1 MQISTGG
8 KPLKAKI
15 TLLPGDGIGPEV
27 ITEARKVLTG
37 IAAKY
42 NHQFSYIEAIIGGI
56 AIDQMGTALP
66 EESLAACLESD
77 AVLLGAVGGP
87 KWNDPGAAV
96 RPEQGLL
103 RLRKELKVFA
113 NLRPVKVFEALSAAS
128 PLRPDKVKGVDI
140 MFVRE
145 LTGGIYFGSPQ
156 GREQTDQGRSGH
168 DTMRYN
174 ETEIRRVLQVA
185 FELARGRRGKVTS
198 VDKANVLATMR
209 VWREVAHEVAAGYPD
224 IEYEDVLVDA
234 CAMYLINNPADFDV
248 IVTGNMFGDILSDEA
263 SMITGSLGMLPS
275 AALGAPGS
283 TGLFEPIHGSAPDIA
298 GQGIANPLAT
308 ILSTAMMLRW
318 GLALH
323 EEAGSIE
330 RAVSKVL
337 DEGHRTV
344 DIANPGEATVGTEE
358 MGDLVLAALS

>member
-1 MQISTGG
+1 M
-8 KPLKAKI
+8 KARI

-27 ITEARKVLTG
+27 VSEARKILAEV
-37 IAAKY
+37 AARY
-42 NHQFSYIEAIIGGI
+42 DHQFIYREAIIGGI

-66 EESLAACLESD
+66 EESLGACLESD

-87 KWNDPGAAV
+87 KWSDPTAAV

-103 RLRKELKVFA
+103 RLRKEMKVFA
-113 NLRPVKVFEALSAAS
+113 NLRPVKVFEALASAS

-145 LTGGIYFGSPQ
+145 LTGGIYFGTPQ
-156 GREQTDQGRSGH
+156 GREETAEGRSGH

-174 ETEIRRVLQVA
+174 EQEIRRVLKVA

-209 VWREVAHEVAAGYPD
+209 VWREVAHEVAADYPG

-234 CAMYLINNPADFDV
+234 CAMYLINRPADFDV

-275 AALGAPGS
+275 AALGAPGDS
-283 TGLFEPIHGSAPDIA
+283 GLFEPIHGSAPDIA
-298 GQGIANPLAT
+298 GQGIANPLAA
-308 ILSTAMMLRW
+308 ILSAAMMLRW
-318 GLALH
+318 GLGLI
-323 EEAGSIE
+323 EEADAVE
-330 RAVSKVL
+330 TAVSAVL
-337 DEGHRTV
+337 DAGYRTV
-344 DIANPGEATVGTEE
+344 DLANPGETTVGTQK
-358 MGDLVLAALS
+358 MGDLVAEAML

>member
-1 MQISTGG
+1 M
-8 KPLKAKI
+8 KAKI

-27 ITEARKVLTG
+27 VAETRKVLG
-37 IAAKY
+37 SIAETY
-42 NHQFSYIEAIIGGI
+42 NHQFTFQEAIIGGI
-56 AIDQMGTALP
+56 AIDQFGTAIP
-66 EESLAACLESD
+66 EESLEACLASD

-87 KWNDPGAAV
+87 KWSDPTAAV

-103 RLRKELKVFA
+103 RLRKELNVFA
-113 NLRPVKVFEALSAAS
+113 NLRPVKVFEALAAAS

-145 LTGGIYFGSPQ
+145 LTGGIYFGTPQ
-156 GREQTDQGRSGH
+156 GREKTAQGRSGH
-168 DTMRYN
+168 DTMRYS
-174 ETEIRRVLQVA
+174 EFEIRRVLKAA

-209 VWREVAHEVAAGYPD
+209 VWREVAHEVAASYPD
-224 IEYEDVLVDA
+224 VQYEDVLVDA
-234 CAMYLINNPADFDV
+234 CAMYLINNPANFDV

-275 AALGAPGS
+275 AALGSPGS
-283 TGLFEPIHGSAPDIA
+283 PGLFEPIHGSAPDIA

-308 ILSTAMMLRW
+308 LLSGAMLLRW
-318 GLALH
+318 GLGLH
-323 EEAGSIE
+323 QEAESLE
-330 RAVSKVL
+330 NAVTQVL
-337 DEGHRTV
+337 NNGFRTA
-344 DIANPGEATVGTEE
+344 DLAAPGEKTVGTEE

>member
-1 MQISTGG
+1 
-8 KPLKAKI
+8 LKAKI

-27 ITEARKVLTG
+27 VAQARKILTS
-37 IAAKY
+37 IAARY
-42 NHQFSYIEAIIGGI
+42 NHQFTFHEAVIGGN

-66 EESLAACLESD
+66 EESLSACLEGD

-87 KWNDPGAAV
+87 KWNDPTAVV

-103 RLRKELKVFA
+103 RLRKELNVFA

-156 GREQTDQGRSGH
+156 GREQTPQGRSGH

-174 ETEIRRVLQVA
+174 ELEIRRVLKVA

-209 VWREVAHEVAAGYPD
+209 VWREVAHEVAADYPD
-224 IEYEDVLVDA
+224 IQYEDVLVDA

-318 GLALH
+318 GLDLH
-323 EEAGSIE
+323 EEADSVE
-330 RAVSKVL
+330 HAVSQVL
-337 DEGHRTV
+337 DAGHRTI
-344 DIANPGEATVGTEE
+344 DIANPGEKAVGTEE
-358 MGDLVLAALS
+358 MGNLVVAALR

>member
-1 MQISTGG
+1 M
-8 KPLKAKI
+8 KAKF

-27 ITEARKVLTG
+27 VAEARKILTA

-42 NHQFSYIEAIIGGI
+42 NHQFSYQEGIIGGI
-56 AIDQMGTALP
+56 AIDQLGTALP
-66 EESLAACLESD
+66 EETLSACIKSN

-87 KWNDPGAAV
+87 EWSDPTATV

-103 RLRKELKVFA
+103 RLRKELNVFA
-113 NLRPVKVFEALSAAS
+113 NLRPVKVFEALVKAS
-128 PLRPDKVKGVDI
+128 PLRPDKVKDVDI

-156 GREQTDQGRSGH
+156 GREQTPQGRSGH
-168 DTMRYN
+168 DTMCYN
-174 ETEIRRVLQVA
+174 EYEIRRVLKVA
-185 FELARGRRGKVTS
+185 FELARERRGKVTS

-209 VWREVAHEVAAGYPD
+209 LWREVAHEVAADYPD
-224 IEYEDVLVDA
+224 IQYEDVLVDA

-275 AALGAPGS
+275 ASLGAPGS
-283 TGLFEPIHGSAPDIA
+283 AGLYEPIHGSAPDIA

-318 GLALH
+318 GLDLN
-323 EEAGSIE
+323 EEADSVE
-330 RAVSKVL
+330 HAVSQVL
-337 DEGHRTV
+337 DAGHRTI
-344 DIANPGEATVGTEE
+344 DIAHPGGKKAIGTVE
-358 MGDLVLAALS
+358 MGNLVVAALR

>member
-1 MQISTGG
+1 M
-8 KPLKAKI
+8 KARI
-15 TLLPGDGIGPEV
+15 ALLPGDGIGPEV
-27 ITEARKVLTG
+27 VAEARKVLDK
-37 IAAKY
+37 IALRFD
-42 NHQFSYIEAIIGGI
+42 HVFRFEEAIIGGI
-56 AIDQMGTALP
+56 AIDNFGTALP
-66 EESLAACLESD
+66 EESLGTCLESD

-87 KWNDPGAAV
+87 KWSDPAAAV

-103 RLRKELKVFA
+103 RLRKELNVYA
-113 NLRPVKVFEALSAAS
+113 NLRPVKVFEALASAS

-145 LTGGIYFGSPQ
+145 LTGGIYFGTPQ
-156 GREQTDQGRSGH
+156 GREQSDQGRSGF
-168 DTMRYN
+168 DTMRYS
-174 ETEIRRVLQVA
+174 EKEIRRVLKVA

-209 VWREVAHEVAAGYPD
+209 VWREVAHEVANEYPD
-224 IEYEDVLVDA
+224 IQFEDVLVDA
-234 CAMYLINNPADFDV
+234 CAMYLINQPSDFDV

-275 AALGAPGS
+275 AALGRPGT

-318 GLALH
+318 GFNLH
-323 EEAGSIE
+323 DEAD
-330 RAVSKVL
+330 AVENAVTIVL
-337 DEGHRTV
+337 DAGNRTA
-344 DIANPGEATVGTEE
+344 DLANPGEETVGTQE

>member
-1 MQISTGG
+1 M
-8 KPLKAKI
+8 KAKI

-27 ITEARKVLTG
+27 VSEARKILAEVATR
-37 IAAKY
+37 Y
-42 NHQFSYIEAIIGGI
+42 HHQFSYREAIVGGI
-56 AIDQMGTALP
+56 AIDEMGTALP
-66 EESLAACLESD
+66 EESLGACLESD

-87 KWNDPGAAV
+87 KWSDPTAPV

-103 RLRKELKVFA
+103 RLRKELNVFA
-113 NLRPVKVFEALSAAS
+113 NLRPVKVFEALAAAS
-128 PLRPDKVKGVDI
+128 PLRPDKVKDVDI

-145 LTGGIYFGSPQ
+145 LTGGIYFGTPQ
-156 GREQTDQGRSGH
+156 GREETPQGRSGH
-168 DTMRYN
+168 DTLRYN
-174 ETEIRRVLQVA
+174 EHEIRRVLEVA

-209 VWREVAHEVAAGYPD
+209 VWREVAHEVAAEYPD

-234 CAMYLINNPADFDV
+234 CAMYLINRPADFDV

-275 AALGAPGS
+275 AALGVPGA

-318 GLALH
+318 GLGLH
-323 EEAGSIE
+323 EEAGAVE
-330 RAVSKVL
+330 TAVSEVL
-337 DEGHRTV
+337 NAGNRTV
-344 DIANPGEATVGTEE
+344 DLVNPGETAVGTQE
-358 MGDLVLAALS
+358 MGDMVAAALS

>member
-1 MQISTGG
+1 
-8 KPLKAKI
+8 LKATI

-27 ITEARKVLTG
+27 VSEARKVFAG
-37 IAAKY
+37 IAGKY
-42 NHQFSYIEAIIGGI
+42 GHQFSYREAIIGGI
-56 AIDQMGTALP
+56 AIDQQGTALP
-66 EESLAACLESD
+66 EESLGACLESN

-87 KWNDPGAAV
+87 KWSDPTAAV

-103 RLRKELKVFA
+103 RLRKELNVFA
-113 NLRPVKVFEALSAAS
+113 NLRPVKVFDALAAAS

-145 LTGGIYFGSPQ
+145 LTGGIYFGTPQ
-156 GREQTDQGRSGH
+156 GREETAEGRSGH

-174 ETEIRRVLQVA
+174 ELEIRRVLKVA
-185 FELARGRRGKVTS
+185 FELARGRRSKVTS
-198 VDKANVLATMR
+198 VDKANVLASMR
-209 VWREVAHEVAAGYPD
+209 VWREIAHEVAAEYPD
-224 IEYEDVLVDA
+224 VEYEDVLVDA

-275 AALGAPGS
+275 AALGTPGS

-308 ILSTAMMLRW
+308 ILSGAMMLRW
-318 GLALH
+318 GLGLRD
-323 EEAGSIE
+323 EADAIE
-330 RAVSKVL
+330 KAVSQVL
-337 DEGHRTV
+337 NDGYRTA
-344 DIANPGEATVGTEE
+344 DLASRGEESVGTEE
-358 MGDLVLAALS
+358 MGNLVLAALS